1 MIFLSDDVFRLQK
14 SFILLLPV
22 VLALEKQE
30 KEKEDDDD
38 TKADLVVVVVV
49 LVALTAA
56 VVRSE
61 ANLCIV
67 LSRAQSD
74 AIEVCFLL
82 FFFFDATRPLCL
94 AFAGKKRKN
103 TKKCKNNRNCAQKR
117 AFLHNRKEKLEITM
131 FATTTS
137 TKTNSFSSR
146 LSSSLRKPRS
156 SAKKS
161 INATVRV
168 LPKPKILSNRKFT
181 L

>member
-49 LVALTAA
+49 VVLVALTAA
-56 VVRSE
+56 VVRSA

-82 FFFFDATRPLCL
+82 FFFF
-94 AFAGKKRKN
+94 
-103 TKKCKNNRNCAQKR
+103 
-117 AFLHNRKEKLEITM
+117 
-131 FATTTS
+131 
-137 TKTNSFSSR
+137 
-146 LSSSLRKPRS
+146 
-156 SAKKS
+156 
-161 INATVRV
+161 
-168 LPKPKILSNRKFT
+168 
-181 L
+181 

>member
-49 LVALTAA
+49 VLVALTAA
-56 VVRSE
+56 VVRSA

-82 FFFFDATRPLCL
+82 FFFF
-94 AFAGKKRKN
+94 
-103 TKKCKNNRNCAQKR
+103 
-117 AFLHNRKEKLEITM
+117 
-131 FATTTS
+131 
-137 TKTNSFSSR
+137 
-146 LSSSLRKPRS
+146 
-156 SAKKS
+156 
-161 INATVRV
+161 
-168 LPKPKILSNRKFT
+168 
-181 L
+181 